1 MSKWKE
7 WKESLGD
14 SRPWHLLSPDRH
26 VSSDLISEQRLKI
39 CESCEFYKLTKQCSK
54 CGCIMPLKV
63 QLAEA
68 ECPIGK
74 WGKENNV

>member
-14 SRPWHLLSPDRH
+14 ARPWHLLDPNK
-26 VSSDLISEQRLKI
+26 KI
-39 CESCEFYKLTKQCSK
+39 RQQSVIDKRIEICSGCEFFLPTKQCDK
-54 CGCIMPLKV
+54 CKCFMPFKTTLSN
-63 QLAEA
+63 A

-74 WGKENNV
+74 WGKEFDE

>member
-1 MSKWKE
+1 MSKWEE
-7 WKESLGD
+7 WKKSLGD
-14 SRPWHLLSPDRH
+14 SRPWHLLDPDRYTI
-26 VSSDLISEQRLKI
+26 DENLPDERLKI
-39 CESCEFYKLTKQCSK
+39 CESCEFYKITKRCDK

-74 WGKENNV
+74 WSKENNV